1 MKSINRTVYSSCSSK
16 VLSLLSFFSYLC
28 CPSFFSFLTARGDD
42 CVRLIY
48 ARSLGKCLVLPIVFF
63 LNFRG
68 IANYIRSRLCA
79 CHIINF
85 SIALLTLRRFSHRCY
100 ELDTVH
106 LLVVFLLFLLCKVHW
121 CGLLL
126 HGRLWLLRER
136 LLLHE
141 RLLLERYDN
150 ILIRIGC
157 IFCLGDQCL
166 LSIHPIL
173 DLFELF
179 LHL

>member
-1 MKSINRTVYSSCSSK
+1 MLNQSFVS
-16 VLSLLSFFSYLC
+16 SLLSFFSYLC

-68 IANYIRSRLCA
+68 IANYIRSRLSTWQ
-79 CHIINF
+79 IIHF
-85 SIALLTLRRFSHRCY
+85 PVVTILTLRRFWISNRCY

-150 ILIRIGC
+150 IVIRIGS
-157 IFCLGDQCL
+157 IFCIGDQCL

-173 DLFELF
+173 DLFDLF